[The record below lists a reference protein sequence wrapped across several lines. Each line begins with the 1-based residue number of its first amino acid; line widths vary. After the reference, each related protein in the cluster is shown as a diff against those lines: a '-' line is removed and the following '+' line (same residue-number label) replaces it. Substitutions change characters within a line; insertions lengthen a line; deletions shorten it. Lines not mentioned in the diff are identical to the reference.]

1 MSTEILLGLILASIR
16 MSLPIL
22 FAASGGYFSEKSG
35 VAQIGLEAY
44 LLIGAFT
51 AASVTFQT
59 QSLVLGYVAAALVA
73 AAFAQIFNIL
83 IFKFKANSIVVGTG
97 MNLLAMGLIPIAS
110 KTLFEST
117 GSTPAINTSEAALQ
131 QSLIMVSV
139 VTVAMLAIC
148 YWIAEK
154 STFGLQIK
162 FAGEKSEALTS
173 VGVSPLKRRWQ
184 AVTLG
189 ALITGIGG
197 AILSTYLASSYS
209 PLMSAGRG
217 FIALAAVI
225 FAGWNLRKAW
235 IVVLF
240 FGFAEAIQIQLQNM
254 NLSVKIPNEFIQMLP
269 YLATLVALLL
279 LRNKQQAP
287 KEIS

>member
-1 MSTEILLGLILASIR
+1 MSAEIFLGLVLATVR

-35 VAQIGLEAY
+35 VAQIALEAY

-51 AASVTFQT
+51 AAAVGFQT
-59 QSLVLGYVAAALVA
+59 HSLVLAYLAAGLAAAVV
-73 AAFAQIFNIL
+73 AQIFNIL
-83 IFKFKANSIVVGTG
+83 IFKLKANSIVVGTG
-97 MNLLAMGLIPIAS
+97 MNLLAMGIIPIVS

-117 GSTPAINTSEAALQ
+117 GSTPALDTSEAALKN
-131 QSLIMVSV
+131 SLIMVSV
-139 VTVAMLAIC
+139 ATVLMMVLC

-154 STFGLQIK
+154 SNWGLQIK

-173 VGVSPLKRRWQ
+173 VGVSPIKRRWQ
-184 AVTLG
+184 AVTLC

-235 IVVLF
+235 LVVLF

-254 NLSVKIPNEFIQMLP
+254 NLAVKIPNEFIQMLP
-269 YLATLVALLL
+269 YLATLIALLL